1 MTFPAPRRLLVATAA
16 LGAMLSAVLG
26 FMLLRQRGELREE
39 IRRTVIGRDAAVLLP
54 AVRRHLAT
62 RTPGAG
68 DSAALLAAI
77 LPTAQQEGT
86 LAAAVFDAQG
96 NLSRAVPES
105 LLFAELAATDYVALL
120 ADQPLSRFHPAFP
133 LDRHFAGAPPGS
145 AAPVLEV
152 LLPLDGPAPGQRVG
166 YAQFLLDARALAGE
180 LDAID
185 QRMTRQS
192 WLSIGT
198 GSALVFLVLAAAYT
212 GLARAQRTIA
222 ERNERL
228 ARANFD
234 LTLAAKASV
243 LGQLT
248 SHLIH
253 GMQGSVAGLRAA
265 VADGPSGGADWASAQ
280 HHTARLQSLI
290 SEVVALLGDARAGA
304 RYELSG
310 AEFAAILKERG
321 EGIARPRRIRFEV
334 RGDAGPHLDSHVAS
348 LLGLIADNL
357 LRNAAA
363 ATEPDAAISIE
374 LSRPDGQLV
383 LLVQDEGHGIGPD
396 LAARLFTPGASGR
409 IGGTGLGLAISRLLA
424 RQLGG
429 DLELASTG
437 PAGTVFRVAIPLAE
451 IPGTS
456 LASTALASPAAQG
469 G

>member
-16 LGAMLSAVLG
+16 LGLTLSAVLG
-26 FMLLRQRGELREE
+26 VMLLRQRGELREE

-54 AVRRHLAT
+54 AVRRHLAST
-62 RTPGAG
+62 TPRPG
-68 DSAALLAAI
+68 DGTALLAAV
-77 LPTAQQEGT
+77 LPTAEQEGT
-86 LAAAVFDAQG
+86 LAAAVFDGQG

-120 ADQPLSRFHPAFP
+120 AGQPLSRFHTAFS
-133 LDRHFAGAPPGS
+133 LDRHFAGAQPGS
-145 AAPVLEV
+145 TAPVLEV
-152 LLPLDGPAPGQRVG
+152 LLPLDGPKPGQRVG
-166 YAQFLLDARALAGE
+166 YAQFLLDARALERE

-185 QRMTRQS
+185 RRMTGQT
-192 WLSIGT
+192 WLSIGA
-198 GSALVFLVLAAAYT
+198 GSALIFLVLGGAYA
-212 GLARAQRTIA
+212 GLSRAQRTIA

-234 LTLAAKASV
+234 LTLAAKASA

-265 VADGPSGGADWASAQ
+265 VADGSPGGADWASAQ

-290 SEVVALLGDARAGA
+290 SEVVALLGDTRAGA

-321 EGIARPRRIRFEV
+321 EGITRSHRIRFEV
-334 RGDAGPHLDSHVAS
+334 RGDAGPQLDSHVAS
-348 LLGLIADNL
+348 LLGLIAENL
-357 LRNAAA
+357 IRNAAA
-363 ATEPDAAISIE
+363 ATEADAAIAIE
-374 LSRPDGQLV
+374 LSRTDDQLV
-383 LLVQDEGHGIGPD
+383 MVVSDEGHGIGPE

-409 IGGTGLGLAISRLLA
+409 IGGTGLGLSISRLLA

-429 DLELASTG
+429 DLELTSTG
-437 PAGTVFRVAIPLAE
+437 PEGTVFRLAVPLGTTPESTGMAPRPVARR
-451 IPGTS
+451 S
-456 LASTALASPAAQG
+456 
-469 G
+469 